1 MAGMGWKG
9 SSSLIGTVLSSVLPK
24 ASPLMQTPYNAN
36 ANII

>member
-1 MAGMGWKG
+1 MAGMVVEG
-9 SSSLIGTVLSSVLPK
+9 SSSLIGTVLSSVLPE